1 MGRGA
6 SLRKREILSSYCPVG
21 YSNNKFILGKR
32 IQKWNSGGCIVQ
44 RQELK
49 KKNSLHSPDL
59 KNLLLGTVTKF
70 SPGACPKIC
79 LNTGREWV

>member
-1 MGRGA
+1 MEFRWVHCA
-6 SLRKREILSSYCPVG
+6 ET
-21 YSNNKFILGKR
+21 R
-32 IQKWNSGGCIVQ
+32 IK
-44 RQELK
+44 K